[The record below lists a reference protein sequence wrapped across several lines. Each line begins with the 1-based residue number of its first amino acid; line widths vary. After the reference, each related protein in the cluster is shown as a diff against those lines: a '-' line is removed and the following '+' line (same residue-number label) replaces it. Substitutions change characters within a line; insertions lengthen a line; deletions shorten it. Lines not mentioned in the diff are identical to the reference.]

1 MSHVQIAVEAMLL
14 QKLTVD
20 LPDIPISGLS
30 VAEGDAFDKLKISIR
45 IRDITITQDVVL

>member
-1 MSHVQIAVEAMLL
+1 MLL

-30 VAEGDAFDKLKISIR
+30 VAEGDAFDKLKNIHSYQ
-45 IRDITITQDVVL
+45 DITITQDVVL